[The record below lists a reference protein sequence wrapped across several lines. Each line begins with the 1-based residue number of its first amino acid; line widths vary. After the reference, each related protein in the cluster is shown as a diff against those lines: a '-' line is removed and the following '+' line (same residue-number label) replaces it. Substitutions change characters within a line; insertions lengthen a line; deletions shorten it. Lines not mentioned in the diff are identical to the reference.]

1 MSTVTG
7 SASAEQLQATAR
19 DHLWSHFTNLAAFQ
33 DNEIPVIV
41 SGEGCYVTDANGKRY
56 VDGLSG
62 LFASQLGY
70 SHGEEL
76 GEAAAAQMR
85 ELGYY
90 PNWAQAHPRVVELA
104 GEIASLAPAG
114 LNRSF
119 FVSGGAEAVESAWKL
134 ARAVLDREGRAP
146 LQGRSRAATRTTGR
160 PWARCRSTAS
170 RACARRGSRWSRAS
184 ATSGTPTAS
193 TARQDETEEE
203 FTRFLLTDL
212 EQALIQAE
220 PRVGRDGDHG
230 AGAEPGRVAAPARGL
245 LGRRARA
252 LRPLRRA
259 AVRRRGHHR
268 LRPARRLVR
277 LRAVRHPARHRH
289 VREGPRLGLRADRR
303 GHHIDR
309 VAEPFLEGDGVFTH
323 GFTYG
328 GHPVSCAVALKTIEI
343 MRRERVIENV
353 RDNQDALRATLERL
367 LELPIVGDVR
377 GTGYFFTI
385 ELTKDRDTRAKLTM
399 PEREQLFRGYLAP
412 ALFEHGLICRAE
424 ERIAPADPDLAPAGG
439 WPGGVRPDHRDPRR
453 RPARSAAAPSRLR
466 RSAGALR
473 VNRARSTPAAPSP

>member
-1 MSTVTG
+1 MSIVTG

-33 DNEIPVIV
+33 DHEIPVIV
-41 SGEGCYVTDANGKRY
+41 SGEGCYVTDSNGKRY

-70 SHGEEL
+70 SHGEEM

-85 ELGYY
+85 ELAYY

-104 GEIASLAPAG
+104 GELASLAPKG

-134 ARAVLDREGRAP
+134 ARQYWTAKGEHRSKAIARRYAYHGTTMGALSLNGIPGLRAP
-146 LQGRSRAATRTTGR
+146 WEPLVPGVSHVWNTDRFHR
-160 PWARCRSTAS
+160 P
-170 RACARRGSRWSRAS
+170 
-184 ATSGTPTAS
+184 P
-193 TARQDETEEE
+193 DETEEE

-212 EQALIQAE
+212 EQALIQANPASVAMVIME
-220 PRVGRDGDHG
+220 PVQNQGGSLLPP
-230 AGAEPGRVAAPARGL
+230 AGYWAG
-245 LGRRARA
+245 
-252 LRPLRRA
+252 
-259 AVRRRGHHR
+259 
-268 LRPARRLVR
+268 
-277 LRAVRHPARHRH
+277 
-289 VREGPRLGLRADRR
+289 VRELCDRYDVLLCADEVITGFGRLGDWFGSELYDIRPDIITCAK
-303 GHHIDR
+303 GLAAGYAPIGAVITSDR
-309 VAEPFLEGDGVFTH
+309 VAQPFLEGAAVFTH

-353 RDNQDALRATLERL
+353 RNNQDALRATLERL

-385 ELTKDRDTRAKLTM
+385 ELTKDRDTRAKLTL

-424 ERIAPADPDLAPAGG
+424 ERIAPLIQISPPLVAGQEEFDRITEILADVLREAP
-439 WPGGVRPDHRDPRR
+439 RHL
-453 RPARSAAAPSRLR
+453 PA
-466 RSAGALR
+466 
-473 VNRARSTPAAPSP
+473 